1 MPMKLL
7 VIVTNERG
15 KVEEVFKEFLEIGV
29 GGATVIDTQGMAR
42 ILYDKNVDKVPIFG
56 SLKMLI
62 DDKYPFNKT
71 IFVVLD
77 DDLVKPAIQA
87 VKRVLGDLTK
97 PNVGIIFVLPVEYVE
112 GGSLSYCQSDV
123 GL

>member
-1 MPMKLL
+1 
-7 VIVTNERG
+7 
-15 KVEEVFKEFLEIGV
+15 
-29 GGATVIDTQGMAR
+29 
-42 ILYDKNVDKVPIFG
+42 
-56 SLKMLI
+56 MLI

>member
-1 MPMKLL
+1 
-7 VIVTNERG
+7 
-15 KVEEVFKEFLEIGV
+15 
-29 GGATVIDTQGMAR
+29 MAR
-42 ILYDKNVDKVPIFG
+42 ILYDKTWIKFLFSVR
-56 SLKMLI
+56 LKCLLTI
-62 DDKYPFNKT
+62 KYPFNKT

-87 VKRVLGDLTK
+87 VKRVLGDLIK
-97 PNVGIIFVLPVEYVE
+97 PNVGIIFVLPVEYE

>member
-7 VIVTNERG
+7 VIVTNERE
-15 KVEEVFKEFLEIGV
+15 KVGEIFKEFVEIGV
-29 GGATVIDTQGMAR
+29 GGATAIDTQGMAR
-42 ILYDKNVDKVPIFG
+42 ILYDKNVDNIPLFG

-77 DDLVKPAIQA
+77 DELVKPAIQA
-87 VKRVLGDLTK
+87 VKRALGDMNK
-97 PNVGIIFVLPVEYVE
+97 PNVGILFVLPVEYVE
-112 GGSLSYCQSDV
+112 GGSLSSS
-123 GL
+123 

>member
-1 MPMKLL
+1 MKLL
-7 VIVTNERG
+7 VIVTNKRD
-15 KVEEVFKEFLEIGV
+15 KVEEIFKEFLEIGV

-42 ILYDKNVDKVPIFG
+42 ILYDKNVDSVPIFG

-77 DDLVKPAIQA
+77 DELVKPSIQA
-87 VKRVLGDLTK
+87 AKKILGDLTK
-97 PNVGIIFVLPVEYVE
+97 PNVGILFVLPVDYAE
-112 GGSLSYCQSDV
+112 GGFLSFRQVNVD
-123 GL
+123 L